1 MGESP
6 HKSMQ
11 NKSSQPAK
19 SLVWELR
26 AAAGSSK
33 PGIPA
38 MDPARAALDGL
49 GERQPR
55 PRGRNGEQQTPAS
68 VPRLSGIYLGQCAK
82 AASSKAFPPILLRA
96 PGHAR
101 MMQSSVGMAASPRAG
116 REGRRMGQSRRRA
129 GGKVRFHQQPRPPK
143 SSGEKEP
150 PLPAGLGG
158 HTGTVPGRERCGNV
172 AVSSPAESRSHPLP
186 LFSRSFWAQR
196 CFPSATNIPPFI
208 KPRSS
213 HSSPQRRCL

>member
-1 MGESP
+1 MGEPP

-129 GGKVRFHQQPRPPK
+129 GGKVRFRPSQPGSVGTRAPFQAERGAGMSLFPA
-143 SSGEKEP
+143 
-150 PLPAGLGG
+150 LPSPARTLSLFSHVHFGLS
-158 HTGTVPGRERCGNV
+158 
-172 AVSSPAESRSHPLP
+172 AVSHLP
-186 LFSRSFWAQR
+186 PT
-196 CFPSATNIPPFI
+196 FP
-208 KPRSS
+208 
-213 HSSPQRRCL
+213 HS